1 MKAAYIGRLFIL
13 VKLHKNISYVCII
26 WHIDFLEYSDYNK
39 AIKNRNEHKRTDDI
53 KWNITEEKNVPQI
66 PIIAKTNHAGLV
78 KTPAAVVRGQENL
91 NPLTAGK
98 RKRLLLEVTENMPK
112 ATKLSIVLNIWRKK
126 EDENKNQKK
135 NLLYDIIYKLFYITG
150 FSWQLWNRIHNY

>member
-1 MKAAYIGRLFIL
+1 M
-13 VKLHKNISYVCII
+13 
-26 WHIDFLEYSDYNK
+26 
-39 AIKNRNEHKRTDDI
+39 
-53 KWNITEEKNVPQI
+53 PQI
-66 PIIAKTNHAGLV
+66 PIIAKNNFAGLV

-98 RKRLLLEVTENMPK
+98 RKRLLLKVMENMPK

-135 NLLYDIIYKLFYITG
+135 NLLYDIIYKLFSINWFY
-150 FSWQLWNRIHNY
+150 W